1 MRDISA
7 VLINDEIQGE
17 RAYLKKV
24 PTFKNMSSYPYP
36 NPIKLLPK
44 QPDPNYLTR
53 MTGGSIPRWAM
64 CNQNIRTPRL
74 ITMKIYVL

>member
-24 PTFKNMSSYPYP
+24 PTFKNMAAYPYP
-36 NPIKLLPK
+36 NPIKLLS
-44 QPDPNYLTR
+44 R
-53 MTGGSIPRWAM
+53 GG
-64 CNQNIRTPRL
+64 
-74 ITMKIYVL
+74 